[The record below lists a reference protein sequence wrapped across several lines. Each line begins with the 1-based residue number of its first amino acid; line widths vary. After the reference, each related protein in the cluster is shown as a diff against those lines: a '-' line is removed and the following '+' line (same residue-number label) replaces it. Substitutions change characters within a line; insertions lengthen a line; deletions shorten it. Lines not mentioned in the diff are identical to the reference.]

1 MWCGIWTRTWQ
12 QPRRGD
18 EKGFK
23 IKLESMFIILISRN
37 LDTEPAKERQS
48 RNFLL
53 VLGNY
58 VHGQDFSDFIPALST
73 MLWLR
78 FCVFKAYLFYYLTR
92 TNLMWKSSGI
102 LVRLMRYLLGSG
114 CGLCFGGRNWIL
126 WIRFIA
132 NKSISFL
139 ASNSPI
145 HVLLPMPKGINLSF
159 LINLNKMRCFKMSRI

>member
-1 MWCGIWTRTWQ
+1 
-12 QPRRGD
+12 
-18 EKGFK
+18 
-23 IKLESMFIILISRN
+23 MFIILISRN
-37 LDTEPAKERQS
+37 LDTESAKERQS

-58 VHGQDFSDFIPALST
+58 AHGQDSSDFIPALST
-73 MLWLR
+73 LWLR
-78 FCVFKAYLFYYLTR
+78 FCVLDIRYESKFKAYLFYCLTR

-102 LVRLMRYLLGSG
+102 LVRLTRYLLGSG

-132 NKSISFL
+132 NKNISFL

-159 LINLNKMRCFKMSRI
+159 LINLNINALF